1 MPRSKARGGCIFNN
15 FWKPRRIVDKR
26 VLRRYMLWAVKI
38 GAYGVALAV
47 VASLSAYFTV
57 RRSISS
63 RDVQVPDLTEM
74 TTAEAAAMLKAS
86 RLTLEEAAQ
95 RNDAR
100 VDVGRVLAQDPLPGT
115 DIKQQRKVK
124 VVVSL
129 GLKITAIPDL
139 RGVVARKAQ
148 ITLQQQGLRVG
159 GQVYAYSRREDENV
173 VMAQDPLPGSAG
185 VGEGKVSLLISRGT
199 PPRTFVMPALTGRP
213 EGEAVSLLSRAGLKP
228 GPVRRDPA
236 RPDARG
242 MVVAQSPEAGYPVKS
257 GDLILLS
264 VGQGSEDGP

>member
-1 MPRSKARGGCIFNN
+1 
-15 FWKPRRIVDKR
+15 
-26 VLRRYMLWAVKI
+26 MLWVLKI
-38 GAYGVALAV
+38 GVYGVSLV
-47 VASLSAYFTV
+47 LVAALSAYFSV
-57 RRSISS
+57 RRSISGG
-63 RDVQVPDLTEM
+63 DVQVPDLAEM
-74 TTAEAAAMLKAS
+74 TTAEAAAMLQAS
-86 RLTLEEAAQ
+86 GLTLEEAAQ

-100 VDVGRVLAQDPLPGT
+100 VDAGRILAQDPLPGT

-159 GQVYAYSRREDENV
+159 GQVYAYSRREEENL

-185 VGEGKVSLLISRGT
+185 LGEGKVSLLISRGA
-199 PPRTFVMPALTGRP
+199 PPRTFVMPELTGHS
-213 EGEAVSLLSRAGLKP
+213 EADAVALLNRVGLKP

-236 RPDARG
+236 QPAARG
-242 MVVAQSPEAGYPVKS
+242 MVVAQSPEAGYPVRS
-257 GDLILLS
+257 GDLIMLT
-264 VGQGSEDGP
+264 VGQGSEDGG